1 MPDCHR
7 VIGWGAD
14 GTKVNRNQGKNMR
27 DTVELLEAIGR
38 DATLRHASPEELAR
52 ALEAADASAGL
63 RELAANGDGTTLTKE
78 LGLVQMHVEHMS
90 QTGGHEGEGED
101 EHYPEDD
108 HGDGKDDEQNPPDD
122 PDDTPPT

>member
-1 MPDCHR
+1 
-7 VIGWGAD
+7 
-14 GTKVNRNQGKNMR
+14 MR

-52 ALEAADASAGL
+52 VLEEAEASAGL
-63 RELAANGDGTTLTKE
+63 RELAANGNGTILTEE

-90 QTGGHEGEGED
+90 QTGGHESEGED
-101 EHYPEDD
+101 DQPSHHPDDDQGEGKED
-108 HGDGKDDEQNPPDD
+108 EPND

>member
-1 MPDCHR
+1 
-7 VIGWGAD
+7 
-14 GTKVNRNQGKNMR
+14 MR

-52 ALEAADASAGL
+52 ALEDADASAGL
-63 RELAANGDGTTLTKE
+63 RELAAHGDDTILTEE

-90 QTGGHEGEGED
+90 QTGGHESEGD
-101 EHYPEDD
+101 DDDVRHHPEDD
-108 HGDGKDDEQNPPDD
+108 QGDGKDDEPSD